1 MTNDIWKMREKERE
15 IEENRLCA
23 SKVQNRIFERRRIF
37 LSFHPRCFRCF
48 QSKANCSCNA
58 SNPATSSNMGLYE
71 SNARRVY
78 MCGCVCVGGGSEEG
92 IFTDIRYICISV
104 FPRIFEWYIMYYVLS
119 RRGHSSGHAIRKRGK
134 RENDREGGKRRT
146 IYRTERKSKN

>member
-1 MTNDIWKMREKERE
+1 MEDERE
-15 IEENRLCA
+15 R
-23 SKVQNRIFERRRIF
+23 ERDRGEQTVRFKGTKQDFRAQKNIPF
-37 LSFHPRCFRCF
+37 FPSSLLSF

-78 MCGCVCVGGGSEEG
+78 MCGCVCVGGGSEER

>member
-1 MTNDIWKMREKERE
+1 MEDERERERE

-37 LSFHPRCFRCF
+37 LSFHPRCFR
-48 QSKANCSCNA
+48 
-58 SNPATSSNMGLYE
+58 SNQKPIARATLRTPPPVQTWACTSRTHVVCICVG
-71 SNARRVY
+71 
-78 MCGCVCVGGGSEEG
+78 VCVWEGGARKGYSP
-92 IFTDIRYICISV
+92 IFDIYAYR
-104 FPRIFEWYIMYYVLS
+104 FFRIFEWYIMYYVLS